1 MGRDSSVQACPARS
15 PATGYLDDVMER
27 FTRELVD
34 ATRPPSAVAA
44 DTLGTVTVPLA
55 QAGYAL
61 EGQTA
66 TALTFVRTYRTTL
79 TWVITVLTFPFG
91 LLFYAAGAER
101 AYITITFEP
110 QGDGTFMRI
119 AGEGPTE
126 VKLAFEKLSL

>member
-1 MGRDSSVQACPARS
+1 VQLSRPWLREGF
-15 PATGYLDDVMER
+15 PATGYLDGEMEL

-44 DTLGTVTVPLA
+44 DTIGTVTVPLA
-55 QAGYAL
+55 RAGFAL

-79 TWVITVLTFPFG
+79 TWVMTVVTFPFG
-91 LLFYAAGAER
+91 LLFYLAGAEK

-110 QGDGTFMRI
+110 QGDGTLMRI
-119 AGEGPTE
+119 SGEGPAE
-126 VKLAFEKLSL
+126 VKRAFETLSL